1 VAERDLIFDLPV
13 RPRHV
18 QDFARAV
25 GEDNPVFFDAEA
37 AEQQGFPNIVAPP
50 TFSTTQIFAVPRDHR
65 EQRLGANLDYGRVL
79 HGEQE
84 FIYQRLPV
92 AGETLKGR
100 MRIAK
105 DVTKEGK
112 RGGSMRFV
120 TYESVFTDEAGEEV
134 LTAYYTLIETS
145 KDVG

>member
-1 VAERDLIFDLPV
+1 VADVELTFDLPV
-13 RPRHV
+13 RPEHV

-25 GEDNPVFFDAEA
+25 GEDNPVFYETEV
-37 AEQQGFPNIVAPP
+37 AEQHGFPDIVAPP
-50 TFSTTQIFAVPRDHR
+50 TFSATQIFAVPREQR
-65 EQRLGANLDYGRVL
+65 ERRLGANLDYGRVL

-84 FIYQRLPV
+84 FVYQRLPV

-100 MRIAK
+100 MRIAR
-105 DVTKEGK
+105 DITKEGK

-120 TYESVFTDEAGEEV
+120 TYESVFTDEAGDEV
-134 LTAYYTLIETS
+134 LTAYYTLIETT

>member
-1 VAERDLIFDLPV
+1 MAENELTFDLPV
-13 RPRHV
+13 RPEHV

-25 GEDNPVFFDAEA
+25 GEDNPVFFDAEV
-37 AEQQGFPNIVAPP
+37 AEQHGFPNIIAPP
-50 TFSTTQIFAVPRDHR
+50 TFSTTQIFAVPRDQR
-65 EQRLGANLDYGRVL
+65 EQRLGANLDYERVL

-84 FIYQRLPV
+84 FVYKRLPV
-92 AGETLKGR
+92 AGETLRGR
-100 MRIAK
+100 MRIAR

-120 TYESVFTDEAGEEV
+120 TYQSVFTDDAGDEV
-134 LTAYYTLIETS
+134 LTAYYTLIETA